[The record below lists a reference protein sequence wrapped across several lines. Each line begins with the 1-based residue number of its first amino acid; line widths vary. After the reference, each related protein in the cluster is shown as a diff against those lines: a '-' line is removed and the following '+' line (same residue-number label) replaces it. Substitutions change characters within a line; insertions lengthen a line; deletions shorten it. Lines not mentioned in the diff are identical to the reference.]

1 MEVERHKEI
10 VWGLK
15 EGKEIGTGLVILLF
29 PKVEAAQGIGG
40 EGLVIQIDPAAER
53 VAVEVELFGLIVVVK
68 IEVAVGEAFVDEQ
81 AIERLAHIPADDMA
95 EQEGEGAGGGV
106 FPYGNGRRHRLNPPP
121 PPPSLPAF

>member
-53 VAVEVELFGLIVVVK
+53 VAVEVEMFGLIVVVK
-68 IEVAVGEAFVDEQ
+68 IEVAVGEAFVGDQ
-81 AIERLAHIPADDMA
+81 AIERLAHGAA
-95 EQEGEGAGGGV
+95 ANLVEQGGVGAGAGV
-106 FPYGNGRRHRLNPPP
+106 CL
-121 PPPSLPAF
+121 L